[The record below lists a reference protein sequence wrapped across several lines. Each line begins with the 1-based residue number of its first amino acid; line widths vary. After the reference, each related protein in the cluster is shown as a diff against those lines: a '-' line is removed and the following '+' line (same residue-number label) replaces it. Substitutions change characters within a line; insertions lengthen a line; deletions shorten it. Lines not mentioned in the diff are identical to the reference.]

1 MLCLKSD
8 SKIEWVENALQN
20 LDQILIDHAHCERKA
35 ATFALSMTTRYP
47 EKVSMV
53 SKMIEI
59 AQEELEHFQLVH
71 NYIVEKGIEFTKDSG
86 NFFVQNLHSMI
97 SKQEP
102 MRFLDSLLV
111 GALIE
116 ARSCERFSQLA
127 KHVQSGELQK
137 FYSNLLA
144 SEAGHYTIY
153 TDIAR
158 EYFPK
163 ETVKQRLEEL
173 AIKEA
178 EIVDLLENTAT
189 IHG

>member
-1 MLCLKSD
+1 MLCLKSPTK
-8 SKIEWVENALQN
+8 SEWIESALLN

-35 ATFALSMTTRYP
+35 AVFALSMTTRYP
-47 EKVSMV
+47 EKSAMV
-53 SKMIEI
+53 SKMLEI

-71 NYIVEKGIEFTKDSG
+71 NFILDKGITFTKDSG
-86 NFFVQNLHSMI
+86 NYFAQNLHNLI

-102 MRFLDSLLV
+102 MRFLDSLLI

-116 ARSCERFSQLA
+116 ARSCERFSLLA
-127 KHVQSGELQK
+127 SNIASDELK
-137 FYSNLLA
+137 AFYTALLA
-144 SEAGHYTIY
+144 SEAGHFVVY

-163 ETVKQRLEEL
+163 EVVKNRLDEL
-173 AIKEA
+173 ATEEA
-178 EIVDLLENTAT
+178 RIINELDNSPL

>member
-1 MLCLKSD
+1 MLCLKSE

-47 EKVSMV
+47 ERELMV

-71 NYIVEKGIEFTKDSG
+71 NYIVEKGIQFTKDSG
-86 NFFVQNLHSMI
+86 NFFVQNLHSLI

-127 KHVQSGELQK
+127 KHVQSVELQK
-137 FYSNLLA
+137 FYSSLLA

-163 ETVKQRLEEL
+163 ETVKGRLEEL
-173 AIKEA
+173 AEKEA
-178 EIVDLLENTAT
+178 EIVDLLDNTPT

>member
-1 MLCLKSD
+1 
-8 SKIEWVENALQN
+8 
-20 LDQILIDHAHCERKA
+20 
-35 ATFALSMTTRYP
+35 
-47 EKVSMV
+47 
-53 SKMIEI
+53 
-59 AQEELEHFQLVH
+59 
-71 NYIVEKGIEFTKDSG
+71 
-86 NFFVQNLHSMI
+86 
-97 SKQEP
+97 

-127 KHVQSGELQK
+127 KYVPSKELQTL
-137 FYSNLLA
+137 YASLLA

-163 ETVKQRLEEL
+163 ETVKRRLEEL
-173 AIKEA
+173 AIREA
-178 EIVDLLENTAT
+178 EIVDSLENTAT